1 MVDAR
6 LYLRQRYVC
15 HRVGIAAPG
24 LMAVRCTFFD
34 FRNLAFRN
42 PDVHNPL
49 RASNGFSAYA
59 QCT

>member
-1 MVDAR
+1 
-6 LYLRQRYVC
+6 
-15 HRVGIAAPG
+15 
-24 LMAVRCTFFD
+24 MAVRCTFFG

-59 QCT
+59 QCTGQEKE